1 MFCDAV
7 GIVYAFRCIHG
18 LYARNAPFAHG
29 HTVSD
34 VEVGEAAVLFQDKL
48 DGQKAHAHC
57 NNYER

>member
-29 HTVSD
+29 RTVSD
-34 VEVGEAAVLFQDKL
+34 VEVREAAVLFQDKF
-48 DGQKAHAHC
+48 DG
-57 NNYER
+57 